1 MLGSCQAKVVDKK
14 LRCDICNLEW
24 DLYDLSAKCPRAEE
38 TPRAEARKNDQGKI
52 RMELIPP
59 ELMIAVGDI
68 LTSGAIKYDD
78 RNWEHGMDWSRVYGA
93 MLRHQNAWWS
103 GEDTDP
109 ETGRSH
115 LWHVACCATFLLTYE
130 MRGVGKDDRSH

>member
-1 MLGSCQAKVVDKK
+1 MEGK
-14 LRCDICNLEW
+14 
-24 DLYDLSAKCPRAEE
+24 
-38 TPRAEARKNDQGKI
+38 KNDQGKI

-93 MLRHQNAWWS
+93 MLRHQNAWWG

-115 LWHVACCATFLLTYE
+115 LWHVACCVTFLLTYE
-130 MRGVGKDDRSH
+130 MRGVGRDDRWKGPTADDSSVGATASSQSEPSA